1 MSNLFTRLALGAVAI
16 FSVAVLSS
24 QTPIFILPILATLA
38 VVAVVIGVLLF
49 TNPGDSDGIPR
60 ADDSNWRHW

>member
-16 FSVAVLSS
+16 FAVAALSS
-24 QTPIFILPILATLA
+24 QTPIFILPVLATLVA
-38 VVAVVIGVLLF
+38 VAVVIGVLLF
-49 TNPGDSDGIPR
+49 TNPGDDGVPR